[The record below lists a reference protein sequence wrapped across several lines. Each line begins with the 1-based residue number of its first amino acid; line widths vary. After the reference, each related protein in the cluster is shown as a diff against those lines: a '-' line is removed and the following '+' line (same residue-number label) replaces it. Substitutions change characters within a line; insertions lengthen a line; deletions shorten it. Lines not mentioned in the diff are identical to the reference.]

1 MSYESWSFHRH
12 MICNHHKEG
21 MAKKFK
27 NLKLIDVNPLA
38 GMVLRFVDFFYFC
51 NHIKNQNNEEIS
63 NYPIVCFGFFC
74 LHQQPT

>member
-27 NLKLIDVNPLA
+27 NIKLIDVNPLA
-38 GMVLRFVDFFYFC
+38 GMVL
-51 NHIKNQNNEEIS
+51 
-63 NYPIVCFGFFC
+63 
-74 LHQQPT
+74 

>member
-1 MSYESWSFHRH
+1 

-38 GMVLRFVDFFYFC
+38 GM
-51 NHIKNQNNEEIS
+51 K
-63 NYPIVCFGFFC
+63 
-74 LHQQPT
+74 